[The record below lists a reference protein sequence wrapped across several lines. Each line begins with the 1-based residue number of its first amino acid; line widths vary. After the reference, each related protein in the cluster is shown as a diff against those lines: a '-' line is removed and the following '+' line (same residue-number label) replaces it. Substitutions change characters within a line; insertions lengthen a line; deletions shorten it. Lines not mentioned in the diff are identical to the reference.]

1 MDNRSEKQ
9 ETMELFEKYQMRYEN
24 FRVIKADMEFN
35 YSAINNL
42 AVNTC
47 KSDVLVL
54 LNNDTEVLTPNWL
67 KLMVSYAIQKHIGA
81 VGAKLLYPD
90 MTIQHGGVLLGV
102 GNAVAAHAFISHP
115 RDDEGVYGR
124 LKIPYNYSAVT
135 AACLAVERK
144 KYIQVGGLDETLK
157 VAYNDVDFNLK
168 LLDAGYYNLFI
179 PQVELIHL
187 SQKAEDLIQ
196 LVKSINNSW
205 QRIIICIRS
214 GLSILNVIHITIKI

>member
-67 KLMVSYAIQKHIGA
+67 KLMVSCAIQKHIGA
-81 VGAKLLYPD
+81 V
-90 MTIQHGGVLLGV
+90 IQ
-102 GNAVAAHAFISHP
+102 I
-115 RDDEGVYGR
+115 
-124 LKIPYNYSAVT
+124 
-135 AACLAVERK
+135 
-144 KYIQVGGLDETLK
+144 
-157 VAYNDVDFNLK
+157 
-168 LLDAGYYNLFI
+168 
-179 PQVELIHL
+179 
-187 SQKAEDLIQ
+187 
-196 LVKSINNSW
+196 
-205 QRIIICIRS
+205 
-214 GLSILNVIHITIKI
+214 

>member
-1 MDNRSEKQ
+1 MKKGIETIESTLKRRGVKANVKSLGNSTVYGIEYVLDTEPSVSIIVPTRDFADVTEKCLESIYKLTNYSNFEVVIVDNRKRKSKK
-9 ETMELFEKYQMRYEN
+9 LWNCLKKYQMRYEN

-102 GNAVAAHAFISHP
+102 GNAVAAHAFIVILGMM
-115 RDDEGVYGR
+115 REYMGV
-124 LKIPYNYSAVT
+124 
-135 AACLAVERK
+135 
-144 KYIQVGGLDETLK
+144 
-157 VAYNDVDFNLK
+157 
-168 LLDAGYYNLFI
+168 
-179 PQVELIHL
+179 
-187 SQKAEDLIQ
+187 
-196 LVKSINNSW
+196 
-205 QRIIICIRS
+205 
-214 GLSILNVIHITIKI
+214 

>member
-1 MDNRSEKQ
+1 
-9 ETMELFEKYQMRYEN
+9 
-24 FRVIKADMEFN
+24 MEFN

-144 KYIQVGGLDETLK
+144 KYIQVGGLDENLK

-179 PQVELIHL
+179 PQVELIHYESKSRGLDSTSEKYKQFLAENNYMHKKWAKYIECDPYYNKNL
-187 SQKAEDLIQ
+187 SKL
-196 LVKSINNSW
+196 
-205 QRIIICIRS
+205 
-214 GLSILNVIHITIKI
+214 GLYMLNRNID